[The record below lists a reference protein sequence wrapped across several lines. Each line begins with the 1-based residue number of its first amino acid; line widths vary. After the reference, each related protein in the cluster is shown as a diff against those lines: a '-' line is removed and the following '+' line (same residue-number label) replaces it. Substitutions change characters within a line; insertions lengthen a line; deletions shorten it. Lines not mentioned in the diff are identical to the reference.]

1 MEAFY
6 TLPEYEQWKEYSNG
20 GAGWTV
26 KYYKGL
32 GTSTAQEASG
42 VTD

>member
-6 TLPEYEQWKEYSNG
+6 TLPEYEQWKELTDG
-20 GAGWTV
+20 AAGWTV

-32 GTSTAQEASG
+32 GTSTAQEVG
-42 VTD
+42 